1 MKNRLQSLWNE
12 VLPEGG
18 TSPQPDPETVRRR
31 VRAAVGGGRPRRRAL
46 AYALACLALVL
57 LIGAAA
63 AAGVLPLPDF
73 NALSVFYNWDHDD
86 PEAEALVD
94 TQPITVSNELFTVT
108 ITSILADENILY
120 LTVTTQAKTPWAERY
135 LDQDGLCPL
144 AFRLEY
150 LSPSRNPGA
159 AATHFLPYDSAT
171 KSRSVEMEY
180 GMPEDGRL
188 ALHVFDPMGG
198 PCKEGTCPGGDC
210 RVEFTVKQAETRT
223 LSICADG
230 EALYMGR
237 RPERHPA
244 TVPVR
249 LIQAHVSPLGLRLDY
264 LGPEEGSE
272 TNYVPAVRFLWT
284 DGTVSTMEQ
293 LGVHLSSGS
302 GSGDTGGTFE
312 WEKQLVFDSVQD
324 LEKLEALVFENVA
337 YPLDGGEPYGINVD
351 ALPGPHSEG

>member
-1 MKNRLQSLWNE
+1 MKNRLRSLWNE
-12 VLPEGG
+12 VLPGSG
-18 TSPQPDPETVRRR
+18 PSPQPDPGAVCRR
-31 VRAAVGGGRPRRRAL
+31 VSAAVGGVRPRGRAPV
-46 AYALACLALVL
+46 YALACLALVL

-63 AAGVLPLPDF
+63 AAGVLPLPDS

-94 TQPITVSNELFTVT
+94 MQPITVSNELFTVT
-108 ITSILADENILY
+108 ITSILADDNVFY
-120 LTVTTQAKTPWAERY
+120 LTATTQAKTHWAERY
-135 LDQDGLCPL
+135 LDQDDMITPT
-144 AFRLEY
+144 FYLEY

-159 AATHFLPYDSAT
+159 AMTHYLPYDSAT
-171 KSRSVEMEY
+171 KSRSVEMNY

-188 ALHVFDPMGG
+188 ALHVYDPMGG
-198 PCKEGTCPGGDC
+198 PCKEGTCSGGDC

-223 LSICADG
+223 LSICANG

-237 RPERHPA
+237 RPGRHPA

-249 LIQAHVSPLGLRLDY
+249 LIWAHVSPLGLRLDY

-272 TNYVPAVRFLWT
+272 ANYVPAVRFLWT

-293 LGVHLSSGS
+293 LGVKFSSGG

-324 LEKLEALVFENVA
+324 LERLEALVFENVA
-337 YPLDGGEPYGINVD
+337 YPLDGGEPYEIDGN
-351 ALPGPHSEG
+351 ALP